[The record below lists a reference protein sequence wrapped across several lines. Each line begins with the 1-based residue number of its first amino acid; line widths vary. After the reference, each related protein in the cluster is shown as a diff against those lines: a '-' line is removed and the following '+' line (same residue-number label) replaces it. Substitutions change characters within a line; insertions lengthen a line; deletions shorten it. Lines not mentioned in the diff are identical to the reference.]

1 MFILRRT
8 VFDFAV
14 SPAVCQLVVA
24 IAAFVFSCHQI
35 AAFRES
41 GMCVF
46 LSTRQKYTNTII
58 FSESTLQAHQF
69 GVKSRSPPSYI
80 AAIRER
86 ARGESVIER
95 EQEHGMFHCRK
106 IASLYVNTCSFFVFT
121 GNRFG
126 RRARSP

>member
-1 MFILRRT
+1 MIILRRT

-46 LSTRQKYTNTII
+46 LSTRRKYTNTII
-58 FSESTLQAHQF
+58 LSESTLQAHQF

-80 AAIRER
+80 AAIRDPRAQER
-86 ARGESVIER
+86 VIGESVFER
-95 EQEHGMFHCRK
+95 EREHGRF
-106 IASLYVNTCSFFVFT
+106 SLF
-121 GNRFG
+121 
-126 RRARSP
+126 AEKK